1 MTNDYSFLGALEQ
14 VIDQRRNSPTGASYT
29 ATLLASGHQRIAQKV
44 GEEGVELALAG
55 VGDDRGRIV
64 AETADL
70 LYHVLVLLAAREI
83 RLCEV
88 VQELER
94 RHQAQASNG
103 DHRQIGKDRL

>member
-1 MTNDYSFLGALEQ
+1 MTKDYSFLGTLEQ
-14 VIDQRRNSPTGASYT
+14 VNDQRRHSPTGTSYT
-29 ATLLASGHQRIAQKV
+29 ATLLAAGHQRIAQKV

-64 AETADL
+64 VETADL
-70 LYHVLVLLAAREI
+70 LYHVLVLLAARDI

-94 RHQAQASNG
+94 RHQVSTGIDAGPGPEPN
-103 DHRQIGKDRL
+103 